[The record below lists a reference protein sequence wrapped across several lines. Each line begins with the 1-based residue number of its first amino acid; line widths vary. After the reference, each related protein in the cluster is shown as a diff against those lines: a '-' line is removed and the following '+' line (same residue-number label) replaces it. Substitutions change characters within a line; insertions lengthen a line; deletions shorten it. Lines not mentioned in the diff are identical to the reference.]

1 MPYRTAP
8 RPSPEAKII
17 ARMAREIVCEGFCIP
32 HRELIGRD
40 RGSRLVLGRQ
50 TAMYLAHVVGQLTLS
65 EVGVLFGRDRSTV
78 SHSCIHI
85 EDRRD
90 SPLFDLQLNYMEKRL
105 HERVANAEQDG
116 IFARLDVGQRKS
128 VFPLSITRH

>member
-8 RPSPEAKII
+8 RPSSEAKII
-17 ARMAREIVCEGFCIP
+17 ARMAREVVCEGFCIP
-32 HRELIGRD
+32 HRDLIGRA
-40 RGSRLVLGRQ
+40 RGGGLVRGRQ

-78 SHSCIHI
+78 SHGCIDI

-105 HERVANAEQDG
+105 RERMSNAEQAG
-116 IFARLDVGQRKS
+116 IFARLNVVKQKS
-128 VFPLSITRH
+128 MDQLEVRRH